1 MFVDS
6 TFFLQFRYLPELLE
20 GLQGLA
26 IGLIYFWGL
35 APILPQAI
43 QVGGKVL
50 PGRLIAILFIMICLA
65 LLNGPMHRW
74 LVHWLR
80 RKGWSDPHRANDD

>member
-1 MFVDS
+1 MKR
-6 TFFLQFRYLPELLE
+6 FFSQFRYLPELLE

-43 QVGGKVL
+43 QVGGIVW
-50 PGRLIAILFIMICLA
+50 PGRLVAI
-65 LLNGPMHRW
+65 
-74 LVHWLR
+74 
-80 RKGWSDPHRANDD
+80 